1 MRDSLGISRKAKFM
15 QVDTN
20 RENLYNICK
29 NNPLTIKELS
39 EIMQLSVYKIKAYVG
54 ELVKN
59 KHLEKIEAG
68 TTSNNYIIVKFKS
81 TENVYKPRTPEELD
95 EYLKQRQNAP
105 QASKKGIYD
114 DLIASNPNLRKIS
127 LFDDKNRPTSD
138 FSYSG
143 QKGKVNRSV
152 SSSWGMYDSF

>member
-20 RENLYNICK
+20 RENLYNLCK
-29 NNPLTIKELS
+29 DNLLTQKEIS
-39 EIMQLSVYKIKAYVG
+39 EIMQLSLYKIKAYVN
-54 ELVKN
+54 ELLKN
-59 KHLEKIEAG
+59 KHLERHEVGAFA
-68 TTSNNYIIVKFKS
+68 NNHLIVKFKS
-81 TENVYKPRTPEELD
+81 TETVYKPRTPEEVD
-95 EYLKQRQNAP
+95 ECIRLRQNAP
-105 QASKKGIYD
+105 KECKKGIYD